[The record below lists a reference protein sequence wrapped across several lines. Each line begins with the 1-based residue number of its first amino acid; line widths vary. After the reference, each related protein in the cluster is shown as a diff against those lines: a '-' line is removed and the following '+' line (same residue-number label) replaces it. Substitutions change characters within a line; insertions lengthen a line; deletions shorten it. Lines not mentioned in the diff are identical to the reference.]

1 MLLITII
8 KTVITLQPYR
18 FRYVLSSLCSGTVL
32 GKMFTVFGGLDCIGD
47 VGTLTVLGIL
57 HKKKLCGIH
66 NTVKVPKSTVQSKPP
81 STVTLHQE
89 QYRSIRMTAHT

>member
-8 KTVITLQPYR
+8 KTVITLQSYR

-32 GKMFTVFGGLDCIGD
+32 GKMFTVFGGLDCID

-57 HKKKLCGIH
+57 HKKKNCVEYII
-66 NTVKVPKSTVQSKPP
+66 QSK
-81 STVTLHQE
+81 SQSQ
-89 QYRSIRMTAHT
+89 QYNPNRQAR